1 MKNLKIRVKLSI
13 AFGVAIAALLG
24 LGAFSIQKLGVLA
37 ERVEYM
43 GTDQR
48 DKLSAIDAIK
58 AGTSDFRVFQAV
70 HILSNTP
77 EDMQAAATEMDRQLA
92 IINDNVDMLD
102 KGLKSKGSRAALAT
116 FQADWATMVA
126 RSAKTKA
133 QSEQGLDDPALASFV
148 AEKAVFDRANTDAV
162 ELAKAQ
168 SKNAKGKMT
177 EALDTYASA
186 RLLVILATLAVAG
199 LLVGL
204 LVMLVRSIASPI
216 ATVTG
221 ALSAL
226 SHGNMDVAMAADDR
240 HDEIGDLFGAM
251 TGLRDQL
258 TAAERSKTAQTVLIV
273 DSIGTG
279 LAALSQGDLTARVDA
294 DLTGPFAKLKTD
306 FNNAMNELG
315 SALSN
320 VAQAT
325 SGINS
330 GAGDIRQASDDL
342 SHRTEQQAASLEET
356 AAAMDEITSTVRQ
369 TADGANRA
377 NSIVGMTR
385 SEAEESGAIVA
396 RAVEAMGG
404 IERTSSEISEIISV
418 IDGIAFQTNLL
429 ALNAGVEAARAGDA
443 GKGFAVVAS
452 EVRALAQRS
461 ADAAK
466 DVKSRVMASSE
477 QVNAGVELVSETG
490 KSLQRIIGR
499 IAEISTLVSEIASSA
514 EQQGDRAA
522 AGQHRGIRDGQC
534 HPAECGD
541 GRAGDRCGA
550 QPGGRI
556 RRAGAG
562 SRAFQARRPGWC
574 AEQPPGPGAFGTGPF
589 GSGARGDPGSRI
601 TGEGGPGRPR
611 PRPERARV
619 PWRRRGRDGAQ

>member
-443 GKGFAVVAS
+443 GQGLRGGGV
-452 EVRALAQRS
+452 RS
-461 ADAAK
+461 ARAGAALG
-466 DVKSRVMASSE
+466 RRRQGR
-477 QVNAGVELVSETG
+477 QVAGHGVVRTGQRRCRAGQRDRQVAAADHRPDRRDQHPRLRDRLV
-490 KSLQRIIGR
+490 GR
-499 IAEISTLVSEIASSA
+499 TA
-514 EQQGDRAA
+514 GDRAA

-562 SRAFQARRPGWC
+562 SRALQAWRPGKC
-574 AEQPPGPGAFGTGPF
+574 AEQPPGPGASGTGPF
-589 GSGARGDPGSRI
+589 GAGARGDPGS
-601 TGEGGPGRPR
+601 
-611 PRPERARV
+611 
-619 PWRRRGRDGAQ
+619 